1 MSSMSRSAP
10 DRRPYSKQ
18 GGSLEKGR
26 RPLTRGTQR
35 GYYSEIV
42 GSDASQKIGSVKQ
55 GPKTLQSTV
64 WRSQRDKHLPNG
76 EHVKLKGGCG

>member
-18 GGSLEKGR
+18 GGGLEKGR

-42 GSDASQKIGSVKQ
+42 GSDASQKIGVRLMHDVAMKVV
-55 GPKTLQSTV
+55 TLQAA
-64 WRSQRDKHLPNG
+64 R
-76 EHVKLKGGCG
+76 

>member
-18 GGSLEKGR
+18 SGGLEKGR

-42 GSDASQKIGSVKQ
+42 GSDASQKIGVRLMHDAAMKVV
-55 GPKTLQSTV
+55 TLQAA
-64 WRSQRDKHLPNG
+64 R
-76 EHVKLKGGCG
+76 